1 MIDLHL
7 EIQGSRQQ
15 QMQRRSTISKE
26 SDEELQWLIQAD
38 NIITRAMKNLWVVE
52 NILQIFKKAS
62 GI

>member
-7 EIQGSRQQ
+7 GIQGSRQQ

-38 NIITRAMKNLWVVE
+38 NIITRAMKNL
-52 NILQIFKKAS
+52 
-62 GI
+62 